1 MDLKNKVAIVT
12 GAKQGIGKAI
22 ALELAKHG
30 ANVVVSDIDLK
41 ECEKV
46 AEEIKDLGTDALAIK
61 CDVTKQDQIDE
72 MMKKTNDKF
81 DNPDILVNNAG
92 VVRQKPFLE
101 FAEED
106 WDMILDT
113 NLKGLFLVTK
123 AAAKKMAKNERGK
136 IVSIASIAGE
146 VGFANTSAYCASK
159 AGIINL
165 TRELALELSDK
176 GINVNAI
183 APGVIE
189 TDMTEDM
196 LEDEDTKKDLLANI
210 PMGRVGKPEEIAK
223 AVVFLVSDDS
233 NYITGHT
240 LVVDGGWLS
249 H

>member
-1 MDLKNKVAIVT
+1 MHLKNKVAVIT
-12 GAKQGIGKAI
+12 GARRGIGKAI

-41 ECEKV
+41 GCEEV

-61 CDVTKQDQIDE
+61 CDVTKQDQIDK
-72 MMKKTNDKF
+72 MLKKTTDEYDKI
-81 DNPDILVNNAG
+81 DILVNNAG
-92 VVRQKPFLE
+92 VVRQKPFVE
-101 FAEED
+101 FTEED
-106 WDMILDT
+106 WDIILDT
-113 NLKGLFLVTK
+113 NLKGMFLVTK
-123 AAAKKMAKNERGK
+123 SVTKQMLKNESGK

-165 TRELALELSDK
+165 TRELAMELSGK
-176 GINVNAI
+176 GININAI

-196 LEDEDTKKDLLANI
+196 LEDKDTKKDLLANI

-223 AVVFLVSDDS
+223 AAVFLASDDS
-233 NYITGHT
+233 DYITGHT

>member
-1 MDLKNKVAIVT
+1 MNLKNKVAVVT

-41 ECEKV
+41 GCEEV

-72 MMKKTNDKF
+72 MIKKTTEKF
-81 DNPDILVNNAG
+81 DSPDILINNAG
-92 VVRQKPFLE
+92 VVKQKPFLE
-101 FAEED
+101 FTEED
-106 WDMILDT
+106 WDTILDV
-113 NLKGLFLVTK
+113 NLKGMFLVTK
-123 AAAKKMAKNERGK
+123 TAAKEMAKNESGK
-136 IVSIASIAGE
+136 IVSISSIAGE

-183 APGVIE
+183 APGVIK

-196 LEDEDTKKDLLANI
+196 LEDENTKKDLLANI

-223 AVVFLVSDDS
+223 AVVFLASDDS
-233 NYITGHT
+233 DYITGHT

-249 H
+249 R